1 MDFIPSHF
9 HTKVRRELAA
19 HEHNQVTYTAVQSMI
34 IALGLLLAWV
44 AVIL

>member
-1 MDFIPSHF
+1 MNNQAQRDY
-9 HTKVRRELAA
+9 LA
-19 HEHNQVTYTAVQSMI
+19 TYTAVQSMI